1 MPENKL
7 YRFDP
12 QAWLE
17 LEAAGDWY
25 RLHNAEA
32 SVRFLAAVY
41 DALEAIAQSPQRWP
55 KYVFGTRRFVL
66 YRFPFSIVY
75 LDEPTVVSIVAIA
88 HSKRKP
94 GYWEERLE
102 R

>member
-17 LEAAGDWY
+17 LEAADDWY
-25 RLHNAEA
+25 RQRSPEA

-41 DALEAIAQSPQRWP
+41 DALETIAQWPQRWP
-55 KYVFGTRRFVL
+55 KYVHGTRRFIL
-66 YRFPFSIVY
+66 WRFPFSIVY
-75 LDEPTVVSIVAIA
+75 LDEPAVVSIVAIG

-94 GYWEERLE
+94 AYWKDRL
-102 R
+102 